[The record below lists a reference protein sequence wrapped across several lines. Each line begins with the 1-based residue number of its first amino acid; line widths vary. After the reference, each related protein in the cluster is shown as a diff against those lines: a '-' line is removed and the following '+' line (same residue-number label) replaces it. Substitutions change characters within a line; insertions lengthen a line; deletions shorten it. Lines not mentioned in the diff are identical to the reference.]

1 MEKDSQDFMLQI
13 RCSTELNDQL
23 TYYAKKVK
31 ISKSR
36 LVRNIM
42 ESAID
47 DLKLLDRIGVLWMA
61 GTARG
66 MKEAINVK
74 LNEEPVQQQLEL

>member
-1 MEKDSQDFMLQI
+1 MEKDNHDFMLQI

-23 TYYAKKVK
+23 THYAKKVK

-36 LVRNIM
+36 LIRNIM

-47 DLKLLDRIGVLWMA
+47 DLRLLDRIGVLWMA

-66 MKEAINVK
+66 MKEAIKVK
-74 LNEEPVQQQLEL
+74 YEEPVQQQLEL